1 MRQNFPLQNKEN
13 RLIQMGKILENF
25 KQLGTDNLKKPAQA
39 IKDSNAIGGVLGYG
53 VSAWDVA
60 TRSGDALFQG
70 IAGRKIEDANAL
82 GDVQNVIASTVKAVG
97 HVIAL
102 QPKEVAKDVISG
114 VSSALQAPQSL
125 ITQAG
130 RAATGTD
137 YKLAA

>member
-1 MRQNFPLQNKEN
+1 MNRIFLSTSAEN
-13 RLIQMGKILENF
+13 RLIRMGQIIDNF
-25 KQLGTDNLKKPAQA
+25 KQLGADNFKKPAKA
-39 IKDSNAIGGVLGYG
+39 IQEGNVAGGVLGYG

-82 GDVQNVIASTVKAVG
+82 GDVRNVISCTANAVG
-97 HVIAL
+97 NVL
-102 QPKEVAKDVISG
+102 TFRPRELVKNVISG
-114 VSSALQAPQSL
+114 TSSAFQAPQSL

-137 YKLAA
+137 YKIAA

>member
-1 MRQNFPLQNKEN
+1 MHRIFLSTSAEN
-13 RLIQMGKILENF
+13 RLLHMGQIVENF
-25 KQLGTDNLKKPAQA
+25 KQLGADNLKKPAKAMQDGNVA
-39 IKDSNAIGGVLGYG
+39 GGVLGYG

-82 GDVQNVIASTVKAVG
+82 GDVQNVVACTVKAVG
-97 HVIAL
+97 NVL
-102 QPKEVAKDVISG
+102 TFRPKELVKNVISG
-114 VSSALQAPQSL
+114 TSSAFQAPQSL
-125 ITQAG
+125 VTQAG